1 MAGVL
6 TDLYLDEATRAIAK
20 HVRGLHKLNLS
31 ICVSLRD
38 STVIAAIVR
47 HNPGLRHLSLSGL
60 KWCVTGDV
68 YTYSVV
74 LTL

>member
-1 MAGVL
+1 MRDSTCTHEL
-6 TDLYLDEATRAIAK
+6 FIDEATRAIAK

-38 STVIAAIVR
+38 STVLATIVR

-60 KWCVTGDV
+60 KWCVTRCV
-68 YTYSVV
+68 YI
-74 LTL
+74 